1 MSRPAAHPQTGWRA
15 GWTSL
20 HTAWLLFAPP
30 AVLVGVRWTLQL
42 STDRL
47 TGAPALPLSPVS
59 VPSGWL
65 DLFWPAAVVVLVLVA
80 GGLLLHRL
88 GGRRAVPLLGLLWV
102 LLWLGGSAALLQR
115 HLNQQG
121 LLLHEAAAPG
131 NAPSPGSVLAQV
143 LSSQFKPPSL
153 RSMGGTALVLQVP
166 GLQAPHRLLLDEPQA
181 AQIKPGD
188 TLLLAFSPGRFRGL
202 FVTNWRVAPH
212 MAPAQPVTTFPAA
225 PAAPL

>member
-1 MSRPAAHPQTGWRA
+1 MNHPATKPQTGWLAR
-15 GWTSL
+15 WTSL

-30 AVLVGVRWTLQL
+30 AVLVGLRWVLQL
-42 STDRL
+42 SPDRL
-47 TGAPALPLSPVS
+47 PGTPALPLAPVS
-59 VPSGWL
+59 VPSGWVE
-65 DLFWPAAVVVLVLVA
+65 LFWPLALAALVLLA
-80 GGLLLHRL
+80 GGWLLRRL
-88 GGRRAVPLLGLLWV
+88 GGRRAASLLGLLWV